1 VVAAQRTVSAVTA
14 RLARHGLGVPADV
27 AGRVEFRIPGHSLG
41 ALEGDP
47 DTRALVSA
55 WLSTKAADKSDEVAW
70 IVLLELFREQFGR
83 ELPQLRTVLGEH
95 GLGLVRTQVEIR
107 RQLGSRYFHLGRRI
121 DADDAGPLGAYLL
134 GQALE
139 VLLWVHDMQPR
150 LRDPEKRM
158 YHSQIATASV
168 IVARRTED
176 EARRLGLLDQAQE
189 HSLWA
194 EGFGDRGEEHYAY
207 LAEIHLR
214 RHAVSDDPAPLTAV
228 LQVLDSRPATTRRLL
243 GARGD
248 LRLEVG
254 LAAVRAGQIPEGVN
268 GLRRAVGDYG
278 DALAADEESGVAA
291 GYLLA
296 KRGLA
301 RNWLYRF
308 DTDADGRRG
317 RRFLDDALHDWLDP
331 QVEGHIAVDLVTA
344 GLLDRARI
352 HMRAN
357 DTEAAQ
363 RDREQA
369 RSLLPAFG
377 AATEARFAL
386 DDLEQAVEAA
396 IDTNDW
402 VRLAGVVDEILALS
416 VDSAIPAAALMRAC
430 RVLLQV
436 DPGDDHGQRARRA
449 VDRLE
454 VDIDHPALTSAGRR
468 HVAGHAALLSWLLA
482 RRGDDV
488 EGLARTVELYRRSF
502 DAIDHHPS
510 VDALSNAGT
519 CALALAKLLLGGDEA
534 DAEQAASLFTE
545 SAHWLRQALE
555 LADARPYLAREEF
568 DATIAHSRLGEAA
581 IRGYPLSFDSGLLD
595 LAVTHLQAARDAG
608 QDAVELTGLLAD
620 AHYRRGVRDRSVE
633 DLQRAVHLKDEAFDK
648 GSTARENRSV
658 SAAIAVRLRELTG
671 DDAHLT
677 SAAER
682 GLQAAVCDPQWPWA
696 VLQLA
701 GLAANSHLLDGALL
715 AGQPPTEL
723 SAPLIAGDR
732 RALSTRAAELAVATS
747 EFQTSILGGQMRSGQ
762 RGVRVINDPHRLL
775 ERALVLKRLSRSAA
789 HRERND
795 TEAFRG
801 WLDAHGCPPRWVLP
815 EPMAVVDVGDTDA
828 VYVMSRAQG
837 RVLGACVVD
846 PAPGD
851 QPPPLQRF
859 CEALHYLAAYQGWRW
874 ARHPK
879 PAGAADAEQI
889 AFDQQLDKAS
899 SKLNLDRDT
908 EALLSRALAFLARPG
923 APVVAKKDPHPGNWL
938 WTRDDQLV
946 LIDLESSI
954 YLPLLQEAVTVIDD
968 LPLLNP
974 LDPAAWA
981 TRRELVGDY
990 CTALSRFGVTVPEMS
1005 DDELMQRYE
1014 TLAAMHALKGLGRVR
1029 NAVAGVS
1036 LYSATAGQLQRS
1048 HYLGLLGYLRD
1059 SARTADVRVISATVT
1074 RSQVA
1079 PESRRCHA
1087 VQAIR

>member
-1 VVAAQRTVSAVTA
+1 MVAAPRTVSAVTA
-14 RLARHGLGVPADV
+14 RLARHGLEVPADV
-27 AGRVEFRIPGHSLG
+27 SGRVENRIPGHSLG

-55 WLSTKAADKSDEVAW
+55 WLSTRAADKSDEISW
-70 IVLLELFREQFGR
+70 IVLLELFREQFDR
-83 ELPQLRTVLGEH
+83 ELPQLRTVLGEQ
-95 GLGLVRTQVEIR
+95 GMGLVRTQVEIR

-121 DADDAGPLGAYLL
+121 DADDPGPLGAYLL
-134 GQALE
+134 GQAIE
-139 VLLWVHDMQPR
+139 ALLWVHDKQPR

-168 IVARRTED
+168 IVARRAED
-176 EARRLGLLDQAQE
+176 ETQRLGLLDQAQE
-189 HSLWA
+189 HSLLA
-194 EGFGDRGEEHYAY
+194 EGFGDRSEEHYAY
-207 LAEIHLR
+207 LTEIHLR
-214 RHAVSDDPAPLTAV
+214 RHALTGDPAPLTAV
-228 LQVLDSRPATTRRLL
+228 LQVLDSRSATTRRLL

-254 LAAVRAGQIPEGVN
+254 LAAVRTGQIPQGVQL
-268 GLRRAVGDYG
+268 LRRADADYG
-278 DALAADEESGVAA
+278 NALAANEESGVAA

-296 KRGLA
+296 KRGLV
-301 RNWLYRF
+301 RNALYRC
-308 DTDADGRRG
+308 DTDADGRRD

-331 QVEGHIAVDLVTA
+331 QVQGHLAADLVAA

-352 HMRAN
+352 HLRAN
-357 DTEAAQ
+357 NTEAAQ

-369 RSLLPAFG
+369 RSLLPG
-377 AATEARFAL
+377 SSQATEGKFEL
-386 DDLEQAVEAA
+386 DDLEHAVDAA
-396 IDTNDW
+396 IDSNDW
-402 VRLAGVVDEILALS
+402 ARLADVVDDILAVS
-416 VDSAIPAAALMRAC
+416 AESAIPAAALMRAC
-430 RVLLQV
+430 RVLLQITS
-436 DPGDDHGQRARRA
+436 GDDDDDGQRVRRA

-454 VDIDHPALTSAGRR
+454 IDIDHPALTAAGRR

-488 EGLARTVELYRRSF
+488 DGLARTVELYRRSF

-519 CALALAKLLLGGDEA
+519 CALALAKSLLVGDEA

-581 IRGYPLSFDSGLLD
+581 IRGYPLNFDSELLE

-620 AHYRRGVRDRSVE
+620 AHYRRGIRDRSVE

-648 GSTARENRSV
+648 GNTARENRSV
-658 SAAIAVRLRELTG
+658 SAAIAVRLRELTD
-671 DDAHLT
+671 DDAQLT
-677 SAAER
+677 SAAQR

-701 GLAANSHLLDGALL
+701 GLAADSHLLDRTLL
-715 AGQPPTEL
+715 AGQPPVEL

-732 RALSTRAAELAVATS
+732 RALSTRAGELAVATS
-747 EFQTSILGGQMRSGQ
+747 EFQASILGGQMRSGQ

-795 TEAFRG
+795 TEAFRE
-801 WLDAHGCPPRWVLP
+801 WLDAHHCPRHWTLP
-815 EPMAVVDVGDTDA
+815 EPMAVIDVGDSDA

-846 PAPGD
+846 PASGD
-851 QPPPLQRF
+851 QPTPLQRF
-859 CEALHYLAAYQGWRW
+859 TEALQYLAAYQGWRW

-879 PAGAADAEQI
+879 PVGATDAEQI

-899 SKLNLDRDT
+899 RKLNLDTDT
-908 EALLSRALAFLARPG
+908 EALLPRAFAFLAHPG

-938 WTRDDQLV
+938 WTHDDQLV

-981 TRRELVGDY
+981 TRRELVRDY

-1005 DDELMQRYE
+1005 DAELTQRYE
-1014 TLAAMHALKGLGRVR
+1014 ALAALHAIKGLGRVR

-1036 LYSATAGQLQRS
+1036 LYSAAAGQLQRS
-1048 HYLGLLGYLRD
+1048 HYLGLLDYLKD
-1059 SARTADVRVISATVT
+1059 SARSADVRVISATV
-1074 RSQVA
+1074 A
-1079 PESRRCHA
+1079 A
-1087 VQAIR
+1087 VSGRTTP